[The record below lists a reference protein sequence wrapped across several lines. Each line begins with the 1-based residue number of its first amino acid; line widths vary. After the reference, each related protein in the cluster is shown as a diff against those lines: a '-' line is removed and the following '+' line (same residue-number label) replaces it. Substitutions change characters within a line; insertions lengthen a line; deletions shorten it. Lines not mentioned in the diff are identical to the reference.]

1 MALTKISRGLLSTGI
16 SDSSDATAI
25 TIDSS
30 ENVLVGS
37 GTSNGIS
44 GSTTGLQVAGAG
56 FAGMISATRHDN
68 NAYSSALMLGK
79 SRNTTVGS
87 NTIVQSGDEIGAIGF
102 FADDGTNLDSQ
113 VAYIRALVDGTPG
126 ENDTPGRLTF
136 STTADGS
143 AAATE
148 KMRLDSSGNLGIG
161 TTSPSSKLHV
171 YGGAILVDNGSSAG
185 TIYFHDTTNY
195 INLSSDAL
203 QFANNG
209 AERVRID
216 SSGNVGIGTTS
227 PDNTLHVDASG
238 GGTIKLTRESVS
250 TANFLRLE
258 CDGANGSIVS
268 KQTTIFNNGDAERMR
283 IDSDG
288 KVTVDPA
295 GNFAD
300 DNAGVLELRASAATG
315 GWAISARS
323 LVTTSSG
330 TWFIGK
336 QSNGT
341 NVFSLVSDSD
351 SIDLTFLSDERMK
364 MNITDSADVL
374 DKVKQI
380 TVKDFDWRTELNGDT
395 KDNTRETKKYGFIA
409 QNFQSIGLGQYVKE
423 LMPTDESDDTLGMD
437 YGNITPILVKA
448 IQEQQTQIEALQSE
462 INTLKG
468 GD

>member
-148 KMRLDSSGNLGIG
+148 RM
-161 TTSPSSKLHV
+161 
-171 YGGAILVDNGSSAG
+171 
-185 TIYFHDTTNY
+185 
-195 INLSSDAL
+195 
-203 QFANNG
+203 
-209 AERVRID
+209 RID
-216 SSGNVGIGTTS
+216 SSGNVGIGTTTPTS
-227 PDNTLHVDASG
+227 YNASDKLTIANTSGNASLTIVGGTSGESSVFMADGTSGDASYRGYVQYQHTNDNFNIGTG
-238 GGTIKLTRESVS
+238 GAQR
-250 TANFLRLE
+250 LR
-258 CDGANGSIVS
+258 V
-268 KQTTIFNNGDAERMR
+268 
-283 IDSDG
+283 DSDG
-288 KVTVDPA
+288 LKFGSDTAAQNALDDYEEGTWTPSLPEGGTVNTNYGSYYTKIGRQVIAYFYIVITPTNNNQQFKI
-295 GNFAD
+295 GNLPFTCINQTGYYPSGSLGYSSNKDLSFLYPPLVMINNTYAYFHYNNGNANFV
-300 DNAGVLELRASAATG
+300 DNATMQKSGGLPIIGQVIYNAA
-315 GWAISARS
+315 
-323 LVTTSSG
+323 
-330 TWFIGK
+330 
-336 QSNGT
+336 
-341 NVFSLVSDSD
+341 
-351 SIDLTFLSDERMK
+351 
-364 MNITDSADVL
+364 
-374 DKVKQI
+374 
-380 TVKDFDWRTELNGDT
+380 
-395 KDNTRETKKYGFIA
+395 
-409 QNFQSIGLGQYVKE
+409 
-423 LMPTDESDDTLGMD
+423 
-437 YGNITPILVKA
+437 
-448 IQEQQTQIEALQSE
+448 
-462 INTLKG
+462 
-468 GD
+468 